1 MDLTQLANLGEFI
14 GGVAVLVTLVYL
26 TTQIRQNTKS
36 VAAAATDSSS
46 QFITAVRQAIFE
58 NAEVAHLYHVGLTD
72 LERLDDEERLRF
84 RLLMHNIVWAL
95 ANGYKQGKLAGA
107 PEVEIAP
114 VLAGLERIIDT
125 PGALWFWRE
134 FHHEYDPA
142 FRKEVDLMVES
153 LS

>member
-14 GGVAVLVTLVYL
+14 GGVAVLVTLIYL

-58 NAEVAHLYHVGLTD
+58 NAEVAHFYHVGLAD
-72 LERLDDEERLRF
+72 LERLDEEERLRF
-84 RLLMHNIVWAL
+84 RLLMHNVFWAL
-95 ANGYKQGKLAGA
+95 ANSYKQGKLAGA

-114 VLAGLERIIDT
+114 ILAGLERIISA
-125 PGALWFWRE
+125 PGASWFWRE
-134 FHHEYDPA
+134 FQHEFDPA
-142 FRKEVDLMVES
+142 FRKEVDLIVKS